1 MKKTI
6 AVLAGDGIGPEI
18 TDGAI
23 AVLQAVAQKF
33 GHEFAFEHYPIGGCA
48 IDRCGVPLPPETV
61 EGCLASDSVLLGA
74 VGGYK
79 WDGMAGDTRP

>member
-48 IDRCGVPLPPETV
+48 IDR
-61 EGCLASDSVLLGA
+61 
-74 VGGYK
+74 
-79 WDGMAGDTRP
+79 

>member
-23 AVLQAVAQKF
+23 AVLNAVAQKF
-33 GHEFAFEHYPIGGCA
+33 GHEFTFEHYPIGGCA
-48 IDRCGVPLPPETV
+48 IDCCGVPLPPETV
-61 EGCLASDSVLLGA
+61 EGCLAADPKRGFWGSA
-74 VGGYK
+74 
-79 WDGMAGDTRP
+79 RQ